1 MTTVLLLLI
10 LISIWVGFYQ
20 LVKQQGRILLR
31 LDALERGATTFD
43 HDSSGG
49 HDYPGFQGLPSGAV
63 FPGFELPD
71 LSGKTRALSDFTG
84 NSANPRSLVITVG
97 PMITPFC

>member
-1 MTTVLLLLI
+1 MTTLLLSLI

-31 LDALERGATTFD
+31 LDELERGATTGD
-43 HDSSGG
+43 HHSAGLHEHAVSE
-49 HDYPGFQGLPSGAV
+49 GLPSGSV

-71 LSGKTRALSDFTG
+71 LSGKTRMLSDLRG
-84 NSANPRSLVITVG
+84 KGLLLIH
-97 PMITPFC
+97 